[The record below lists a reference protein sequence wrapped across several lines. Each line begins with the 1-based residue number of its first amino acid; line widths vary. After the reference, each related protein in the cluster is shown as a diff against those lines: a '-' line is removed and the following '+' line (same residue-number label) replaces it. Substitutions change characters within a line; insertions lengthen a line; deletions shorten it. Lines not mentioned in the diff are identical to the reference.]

1 MNYLLLFLSVAV
13 GYIIA
18 LFLRKKELRNME
30 VFLAFSGGFLLSITV
45 FELLPRVFEQL
56 PTAFEND
63 SKTIGVYIMLGILL
77 QLFLEFFSKGAEHGH
92 VHLHSESKH
101 FPWMLFVS
109 LCIHA
114 FMEGFPISEEN
125 NLLVAIIIHKI
136 PVAIILSFFFI
147 SSGYKQSTTILFIF
161 FFALM
166 TPIGNY
172 ISHNFSSVQHYE
184 PQISAIVIGIFL
196 HVSTTILF
204 ESSKDHKFNP
214 KKMAAVLLAVIMAY
228 LL

>member
-1 MNYLLLFLSVAV
+1 MNYLLLFLAVAL
-13 GYIIA
+13 GYVIA

-45 FELLPRVFEQL
+45 FELLPH
-56 PTAFEND
+56 AFEHD
-63 SKTIGVYIMLGILL
+63 SKSVGVYIMLGILL

-92 VHLHSESKH
+92 VHLNSESKH
-101 FPWMLFVS
+101 FPWMLFIS

-114 FMEGFPISEEN
+114 FMEGFPISEHN
-125 NLLVAIIIHKI
+125 NLLLAIIIHKI

-147 SSGYKQSTTILFIF
+147 SSGYKQSTTILFIL

-166 TPIGNY
+166 TPLGSY
-172 ISHNFSSVQHYE
+172 ISQNFGFMEKFEMQLH
-184 PQISAIVIGIFL
+184 ALVIGIFL

-204 ESSKDHKFNP
+204 ESSKNHKFNP
-214 KKMAAVLLAVIMAY
+214 KKMAVVVLAVLLAYFI
-228 LL
+228 